1 MSPINVHVTRYG
13 LSGLVKFSKYHPGK
27 FLVAWHP
34 KIVKKMKELRL
45 LLRILLLAKFYTVK

>member
-34 KIVKKMKELRL
+34 KASEERKN
-45 LLRILLLAKFYTVK
+45 YDCY